1 VKTRISVCVM
11 VVCVMAFA
19 SVASAQSPADKPVLT
34 ELQQAK
40 ADLFKYQVEIA
51 QLRATLAERESRLA
65 SVELSA
71 KQKALADEFLRSA
84 KAPPGSTWDWG
95 AMAPKLPDAP
105 KTPDAKPVK

>member
-1 VKTRISVCVM
+1 MKTRISFCVM
-11 VVCVMAFA
+11 VVCVIAVA

-40 ADLFKYQVEIA
+40 ADLFKAQVEIA

-71 KQKALADEFLRSA
+71 KQKALADEFLLSA
-84 KAPPGSTWDWG
+84 QAPSGSTWDWA
-95 AMAPKLPDAP
+95 AMAPKLPAAP
-105 KTPDAKPVK
+105 KASEAKSVK